1 MDFTIDFLGQ
11 LDIATVKEV
20 LSSYI
25 FDTTPRVR
33 LGDNVGNIVGN
44 QVIYYDSLLDYM
56 NVQFGTS
63 KYNVCLVYMFR
74 LVDTVGNIHY
84 YIPINDKSLELSV
97 SWPSDTESWIN
108 AAVF

>member
-1 MDFTIDFLGQ
+1 MTLICFLSCDKWANPTLLFRNEDPFVAMDFTIDFLGQ
-11 LDIATVKEV
+11 LEIATVHEV

-44 QVIYYDSLLDYM
+44 LVIYYDSLLDYM

-63 KYNVCLVYMFR
+63 KHNIYVVDMFR
-74 LVDTVGNIHY
+74 LDDNV
-84 YIPINDKSLELSV
+84 L
-97 SWPSDTESWIN
+97 
-108 AAVF
+108 

>member
-11 LDIATVKEV
+11 LDIATVQDV
-20 LSSYI
+20 LSSNI

-56 NVQFGTS
+56 NVQFGKS
-63 KYNVCLVYMFR
+63 KYN
-74 LVDTVGNIHY
+74 I
-84 YIPINDKSLELSV
+84 YILKAIL
-97 SWPSDTESWIN
+97 
-108 AAVF
+108 